1 MKLKLGDVQETMLI
15 PLAVRAMET
24 KRDKARIKDLKS
36 VEIIETLGLDA
47 QKYNKFLTYEGV
59 VARTILIDG
68 FAKSFIEK
76 HPDAVCINLGCG
88 LDDRFSRVDNGRIL
102 WYDID
107 LPDSIDVRRK
117 AFEDTERRKMLSV
130 NVLENV
136 WTEQIEKRRK
146 ALVVAEGLLM
156 YFSKEQVQM
165 LLNIIKENFGDSVII
180 CELMHPMVAANS
192 DKHDTVKAT
201 NAKFGWGTKSGE
213 DLIPLCDGLKLIKEI
228 SLNEIM
234 KKYSVRG
241 FMLRNLPLANK
252 LNNRIAVLKLKGS
265 NVH

>member
-1 MKLKLGDVQETMLI
+1 MKLKLGDIQETMLI

-24 KRDKARIKDLKS
+24 KRNKARIKDLKA
-36 VEIIETLGLDA
+36 VEIIEALELDA

-59 VARTILIDG
+59 VARTILIDN
-68 FAKSFIEK
+68 FAKTFIEK
-76 HPDAVCINLGCG
+76 YPDAVCINLGCG

-107 LPDSIDVRRK
+107 LPDSIEIRSK
-117 AFEDTERRKMLSV
+117 AYEDTERRKMLAG
-130 NVLENV
+130 NALESG
-136 WTEQIEKRRK
+136 WTEQIEKRKK

-156 YFSKEQVQM
+156 YFSKEQVQT
-165 LLNIIKENFGDSVII
+165 LLTIIKDNFGDSVII

-192 DKHDTVKAT
+192 DKHDTVRDT

-213 DLIPLCDGLKLIKEI
+213 ELVPLCDGLKLIREI

-234 KKYSVRG
+234 KKYTVRG

-252 LNNRIAVLKLKGS
+252 LNNRIWVS
-265 NVH
+265 

>member
-117 AFEDTERRKMLSV
+117 AFEDTERRKCFQATYLKTYGQSRLK
-130 NVLENV
+130 NAERRLLL
-136 WTEQIEKRRK
+136 RK
-146 ALVVAEGLLM
+146 A
-156 YFSKEQVQM
+156 
-165 LLNIIKENFGDSVII
+165 
-180 CELMHPMVAANS
+180 C
-192 DKHDTVKAT
+192 
-201 NAKFGWGTKSGE
+201 
-213 DLIPLCDGLKLIKEI
+213 
-228 SLNEIM
+228 
-234 KKYSVRG
+234 
-241 FMLRNLPLANK
+241 
-252 LNNRIAVLKLKGS
+252 
-265 NVH
+265 